1 MHNVRVKGIQY
12 PMDVCNLYGYCSWT
26 GFFSVPFIPCF
37 PLFLDSTLIVWMF
50 VEVIRIYFFFG
61 FRMLLFM
68 LRTLFIHSWKY
79 NYISWRPLSKGWILK
94 LIQCIF
100 NSSTLRYDSLLL
112 FLSFCIHYC
121 SVNWIYSGRHIY
133 NSVPFFLVH
142 LLTCRLLFSHDTQ
155 NTRDKKCISS
165 IALTW
170 VQCIGS
176 PIEHEIYTFRI
187 LYYSLLPIVVKFS
200 ISLWDCGWTRERER
214 EP

>member
-1 MHNVRVKGIQY
+1 
-12 PMDVCNLYGYCSWT
+12 
-26 GFFSVPFIPCF
+26 
-37 PLFLDSTLIVWMF
+37 
-50 VEVIRIYFFFG
+50 
-61 FRMLLFM
+61 M

-214 EP
+214 AIIPFVHCIHYMCNIAAQPKDYLTISIQIKHEIVFFNDCFRVSNKYKIYVWNIGIASKDNG